1 MHPFSA
7 LNPDCSFV
15 WFWDSPWYLV
25 ILVADGTIL
34 CDAYSTPTMW
44 SRFYALH
51 VPESVSVACSPMF
64 TSELWKGWVVSPWP
78 WHLQELFWRGCEYL
92 YSLLTNMYR
101 QFVLSWCTFELC
113 YWPARSFS
121 RVPLR
126 HASLLCQWVLLHCW
140 LTLMWRSCKMLS
152 LLGSHRCYR
161 PTPLSVW

>member
-1 MHPFSA
+1 MCVDTIILLSGIYPFSA

-51 VPESVSVACSPMF
+51 VPGSVSVACSPIF

-78 WHLQELFWRGCEYL
+78 WHLQELFWWGCEYW

-121 RVPLR
+121 RVPR
-126 HASLLCQWVLLHCW
+126 RDASLL
-140 LTLMWRSCKMLS
+140 
-152 LLGSHRCYR
+152 
-161 PTPLSVW
+161 LSVGSSTLLAYAYVTLSQDVVTSG